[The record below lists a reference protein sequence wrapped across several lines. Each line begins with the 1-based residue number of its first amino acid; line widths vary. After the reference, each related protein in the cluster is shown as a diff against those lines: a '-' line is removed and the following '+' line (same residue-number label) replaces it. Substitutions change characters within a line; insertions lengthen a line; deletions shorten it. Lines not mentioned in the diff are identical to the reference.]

1 MRINSSIR
9 KRGKRKKIEPLDID
23 ITSLLD
29 ILTILLVFL
38 LKSYNSSGVVLNVP
52 EGISLPSS
60 DSQSINTSGVM
71 VQVSTKKIWVDD
83 KIIYNQETPPSHTYD
98 HGGRRIIPLFNE
110 LVLKKE
116 TFEQVEKSSPNAKKF
131 SGIINLII
139 DKDIR
144 YNFMRKIMYTCA
156 DAGFQKF
163 KFVVMGREESSGKQ
177 EL

>member
-52 EGISLPSS
+52 EGITLPHS

-71 VQVSTKKIWVDD
+71 VQVSIKNIWVDD
-83 KIIYNQETPPSHTYD
+83 KIIYDKEKPPSHVYD
-98 HGGRRIIPLFNE
+98 HGGRRIIPLYNE
-110 LVLKKE
+110 LVLKRK
-116 TFEQVEKSSPNAKKF
+116 TFEQVEQSSSNAKKF
-131 SGIINLII
+131 SGVINFII

-144 YNFMRKIMYTCA
+144 YNFMRKLMYTCA

-163 KFVVMGREESSGKQ
+163 KFVVMGKEESSGKAD
-177 EL
+177 L

>member
-1 MRINSSIR
+1 MRVNSSIR
-9 KRGKRKKIEPLDID
+9 KRGRRKKIEPLDID

-52 EGISLPSS
+52 EGITLPLS

-71 VQVSTKKIWVDD
+71 VQVSSKNIWVDD
-83 KIIYNQETPPSHTYD
+83 KIVYDKEKPPTHVYD
-98 HGGRRIIPLFNE
+98 HGGRRLIPLFNE
-110 LVLKKE
+110 LVLKRE
-116 TFEQVEKSSPNAKKF
+116 TFEQVEKSSSNAKKF
-131 SGIINLII
+131 SGIINFII

-144 YNFMRKIMYTCA
+144 YDYMRKLMYTCA

-163 KFVVMGREESSGKQ
+163 KFVVMGREESGGKQ
-177 EL
+177 EI

>member
-52 EGISLPSS
+52 DGITLPHS

-71 VQVSTKKIWVDD
+71 VQVSPKNIWVDD
-83 KIIYNQETPPSHTYD
+83 KIIFDKENPPTHTYD

-110 LVLKKE
+110 LVLKRE

-131 SGIINLII
+131 SGIINFII
-139 DKDIR
+139 DKEVGYNYIR
-144 YNFMRKIMYTCA
+144 KLMYTCA
-156 DAGFQKF
+156 EAGFQKF
-163 KFVVMGREESSGKQ
+163 KFVVMGKEENSDS
-177 EL
+177 